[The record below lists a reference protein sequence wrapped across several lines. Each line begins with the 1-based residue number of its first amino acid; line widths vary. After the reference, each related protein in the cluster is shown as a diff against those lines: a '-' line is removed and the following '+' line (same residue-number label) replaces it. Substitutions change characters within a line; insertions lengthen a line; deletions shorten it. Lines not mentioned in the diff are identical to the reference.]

1 MEIRVLR
8 YFLAVAQEGSVTRA
22 ARALHLTQPTL
33 SRQIREL
40 EEELGQTLFSR
51 GGRELSLTRE
61 GLLLRQRA
69 EEIVGLAEITEKEF
83 RSLGEKTVS
92 GDLSLGCGESKA
104 LSFVTDALKV
114 LQDEHPLII
123 PHFFS
128 GNGEIV
134 MDRLD
139 KGLLDFA
146 VLMGAENTER
156 YSSLPLPNHDTWGL
170 LMDKDDPMAQKK
182 AITAE
187 DLLDIPLI
195 LSSQSLSRDE
205 LSGWL
210 GFPMSRL
217 HIAATYTL
225 LFNGSLM
232 VRSGLGYALCF
243 DHIAPSGK
251 DSPFAFR
258 PLSPLLTS
266 PLSLV
271 WKKHQ
276 ILSAPSKKSGPS
288 SPKKSPEEATQTTA
302 CGSYPSPR
310 ASQATK
316 NSRICWRNI

>member
-1 MEIRVLR
+1 MLVFWRKGSDILEIRVLR

-156 YSSLPLPNHDTWGL
+156 YYSLPLPNHDTWGL

-187 DLLDIPLI
+187 DLLGIPLI

-276 ILSAPSKKSGPS
+276 ILSAPA
-288 SPKKSPEEATQTTA
+288 EAFLA
-302 CGSYPSPR
+302 KIREAGE
-310 ASQATK
+310 K
-316 NSRICWRNI
+316 

>member
-92 GDLSLGCGESKA
+92 GDLSLCCGESKA

-276 ILSAPSKKSGPS
+276 ILSAPA
-288 SPKKSPEEATQTTA
+288 EAFLA
-302 CGSYPSPR
+302 KIREAGE
-310 ASQATK
+310 K
-316 NSRICWRNI
+316 

>member
-61 GLLLRQRA
+61 GLLPRQRA

-156 YSSLPLPNHDTWGL
+156 YYSLPLPNHDTWGL

-187 DLLDIPLI
+187 DLLGIPLI

-232 VRSGLGYALCF
+232 VRSGLGYALRF

-258 PLSPLLTS
+258 PLTS

-276 ILSAPSKKSGPS
+276 ILSAPA
-288 SPKKSPEEATQTTA
+288 EAFLA
-302 CGSYPSPR
+302 KIREAGE
-310 ASQATK
+310 K
-316 NSRICWRNI
+316 

>member
-92 GDLSLGCGESKA
+92 GDLSLGCRESKA

-276 ILSAPSKKSGPS
+276 ILSAPA
-288 SPKKSPEEATQTTA
+288 EAFLA
-302 CGSYPSPR
+302 KIREAGE
-310 ASQATK
+310 K
-316 NSRICWRNI
+316 

>member
-92 GDLSLGCGESKA
+92 GDLSIGCGESKA

-156 YSSLPLPNHDTWGL
+156 YYSLPLPNHDTWGL

-232 VRSGLGYALCF
+232 VRSSLGYALCF

-276 ILSAPSKKSGPS
+276 ILSAPA
-288 SPKKSPEEATQTTA
+288 EAFLA
-302 CGSYPSPR
+302 KIREAGE
-310 ASQATK
+310 K
-316 NSRICWRNI
+316 

>member
-22 ARALHLTQPTL
+22 ARALHLTHPTL

-258 PLSPLLTS
+258 PLTS

-276 ILSAPSKKSGPS
+276 ILSAPA
-288 SPKKSPEEATQTTA
+288 EAFLA
-302 CGSYPSPR
+302 KIREAGE
-310 ASQATK
+310 K
-316 NSRICWRNI
+316 

>member
-61 GLLLRQRA
+61 GLLLWQRA

-276 ILSAPSKKSGPS
+276 ILSAPA
-288 SPKKSPEEATQTTA
+288 EAFLA
-302 CGSYPSPR
+302 KIREAGE
-310 ASQATK
+310 K
-316 NSRICWRNI
+316 

>member
-1 MEIRVLR
+1 MLVFWRKGSDILEIRVLR

-22 ARALHLTQPTL
+22 ARALHLTHPTL

-92 GDLSLGCGESKA
+92 GDLSIGCGESKA

-182 AITAE
+182 AITAK

-276 ILSAPSKKSGPS
+276 ILSAPA
-288 SPKKSPEEATQTTA
+288 EAFLA
-302 CGSYPSPR
+302 KIREAGE
-310 ASQATK
+310 K
-316 NSRICWRNI
+316 

>member
-1 MEIRVLR
+1 MLVFWRKGSDILEIRVLR

-61 GLLLRQRA
+61 GLLLWPRA

-258 PLSPLLTS
+258 PLTS

-276 ILSAPSKKSGPS
+276 ILSAPA
-288 SPKKSPEEATQTTA
+288 EAFLA
-302 CGSYPSPR
+302 KIREAGE
-310 ASQATK
+310 K
-316 NSRICWRNI
+316 

>member
-1 MEIRVLR
+1 METRVLR

-156 YSSLPLPNHDTWGL
+156 YYSLPLPNHDTWGL

-243 DHIAPSGK
+243 DHIAPSERTVP
-251 DSPFAFR
+251 SP
-258 PLSPLLTS
+258 S
-266 PLSLV
+266 V
-271 WKKHQ
+271 
-276 ILSAPSKKSGPS
+276 
-288 SPKKSPEEATQTTA
+288 
-302 CGSYPSPR
+302 PSPR
-310 ASQATK
+310 PFPSSGKNIRSSPPRQKPSSQRSGK
-316 NSRICWRNI
+316 QGRNRKML

>member
-232 VRSGLGYALCF
+232 VRSGPGYALCF

-276 ILSAPSKKSGPS
+276 ILSAPA
-288 SPKKSPEEATQTTA
+288 EAFLA
-302 CGSYPSPR
+302 KIREAGE
-310 ASQATK
+310 K
-316 NSRICWRNI
+316 

>member
-1 MEIRVLR
+1 METRVLR
-8 YFLAVAQEGSVTRA
+8 YFLAVAREGSVTRA

-51 GGRELSLTRE
+51 VGRELSLTRE

-156 YSSLPLPNHDTWGL
+156 YYSLPLPNHDTWGL
-170 LMDKDDPMAQKK
+170 LMDKDDP
-182 AITAE
+182 
-187 DLLDIPLI
+187 
-195 LSSQSLSRDE
+195 
-205 LSGWL
+205 
-210 GFPMSRL
+210 
-217 HIAATYTL
+217 
-225 LFNGSLM
+225 
-232 VRSGLGYALCF
+232 
-243 DHIAPSGK
+243 
-251 DSPFAFR
+251 FAFR
-258 PLSPLLTS
+258 PLTS

-271 WKKHQ
+271 
-276 ILSAPSKKSGPS
+276 
-288 SPKKSPEEATQTTA
+288 
-302 CGSYPSPR
+302 
-310 ASQATK
+310 
-316 NSRICWRNI
+316 

>member
-123 PHFFS
+123 PHFFI

-156 YSSLPLPNHDTWGL
+156 YYSLPLPNHDTWGL

-187 DLLDIPLI
+187 DLLGIPLI

-258 PLSPLLTS
+258 PLTS

-276 ILSAPSKKSGPS
+276 ILSAPA
-288 SPKKSPEEATQTTA
+288 EAFLA
-302 CGSYPSPR
+302 KIREAGE
-310 ASQATK
+310 K
-316 NSRICWRNI
+316 

>member
-69 EEIVGLAEITEKEF
+69 EEIVGLAEITKKEF

-156 YSSLPLPNHDTWGL
+156 YYSLPLPNHDTWGL

-187 DLLDIPLI
+187 DLLGIPLI

-276 ILSAPSKKSGPS
+276 ILSAPA
-288 SPKKSPEEATQTTA
+288 EAFLA
-302 CGSYPSPR
+302 KIREAGE
-310 ASQATK
+310 K
-316 NSRICWRNI
+316 

>member
-225 LFNGSLM
+225 LFNCSLM

-276 ILSAPSKKSGPS
+276 ILSAPA
-288 SPKKSPEEATQTTA
+288 EAFLA
-302 CGSYPSPR
+302 KIREAGE
-310 ASQATK
+310 K
-316 NSRICWRNI
+316 

>member
-1 MEIRVLR
+1 MLVFWRKGSDILEIRVLR

-146 VLMGAENTER
+146 VLMGVENTER
-156 YSSLPLPNHDTWGL
+156 YYSLPLPNHDTWGL

-258 PLSPLLTS
+258 PLTS

-276 ILSAPSKKSGPS
+276 ILSAPA
-288 SPKKSPEEATQTTA
+288 EAFLA
-302 CGSYPSPR
+302 KIREAGE
-310 ASQATK
+310 K
-316 NSRICWRNI
+316 

>member
-22 ARALHLTQPTL
+22 ARALHLTHPTL

-128 GNGEIV
+128 GNGEII

-139 KGLLDFA
+139 KGLFDFA

-156 YSSLPLPNHDTWGL
+156 YYSLPLPNHDTWGL
-170 LMDKDDPMAQKK
+170 LMNKDDPMAQKK

-258 PLSPLLTS
+258 PLTS

-276 ILSAPSKKSGPS
+276 ILSAPA
-288 SPKKSPEEATQTTA
+288 EAFLA
-302 CGSYPSPR
+302 KIREAGE
-310 ASQATK
+310 K
-316 NSRICWRNI
+316 

>member
-1 MEIRVLR
+1 METRVLR
-8 YFLAVAQEGSVTRA
+8 YFLAVAREGSVTRA

-156 YSSLPLPNHDTWGL
+156 YYSLPLPNHDTWGL

-276 ILSAPSKKSGPS
+276 ILSAPA
-288 SPKKSPEEATQTTA
+288 EAFLA
-302 CGSYPSPR
+302 KIREAGE
-310 ASQATK
+310 K
-316 NSRICWRNI
+316 

>member
-156 YSSLPLPNHDTWGL
+156 YYSLPLPNHDTWGL

-205 LSGWL
+205 LPGWL

-258 PLSPLLTS
+258 PLTS

-276 ILSAPSKKSGPS
+276 ILSAPA
-288 SPKKSPEEATQTTA
+288 EAFLA
-302 CGSYPSPR
+302 KIREAGE
-310 ASQATK
+310 K
-316 NSRICWRNI
+316 

>member
-1 MEIRVLR
+1 MLVFWRKGSDILEIRVLR

-22 ARALHLTQPTL
+22 ARALHLTHPTL

-128 GNGEIV
+128 GNGEII

-156 YSSLPLPNHDTWGL
+156 YYSLPLPNHDTWGL
-170 LMDKDDPMAQKK
+170 LMNKDDPMAQKK

-258 PLSPLLTS
+258 PLTS

-276 ILSAPSKKSGPS
+276 ILSAPA
-288 SPKKSPEEATQTTA
+288 EAFLA
-302 CGSYPSPR
+302 KIREAGE
-310 ASQATK
+310 K
-316 NSRICWRNI
+316 

>member
-92 GDLSLGCGESKA
+92 GDLSIGCGESKA

-156 YSSLPLPNHDTWGL
+156 YYSLPLPNHDTWGL

-258 PLSPLLTS
+258 PLTS

-276 ILSAPSKKSGPS
+276 ILSAPA
-288 SPKKSPEEATQTTA
+288 EAFLA
-302 CGSYPSPR
+302 KIREAGE
-310 ASQATK
+310 K
-316 NSRICWRNI
+316 

>member
-1 MEIRVLR
+1 METRVLR

-51 GGRELSLTRE
+51 GWRELSLTRE

-156 YSSLPLPNHDTWGL
+156 YYSLPLPNHDTWGL

-258 PLSPLLTS
+258 PLTS

-276 ILSAPSKKSGPS
+276 ILSAPA
-288 SPKKSPEEATQTTA
+288 EAFLA
-302 CGSYPSPR
+302 KIREAGE
-310 ASQATK
+310 K
-316 NSRICWRNI
+316 

>member
-1 MEIRVLR
+1 METRVLR

-156 YSSLPLPNHDTWGL
+156 YYSLPLPNHDTWGL

-210 GFPMSRL
+210 GFPVSRL

-258 PLSPLLTS
+258 PLTS

-276 ILSAPSKKSGPS
+276 ILSAPA
-288 SPKKSPEEATQTTA
+288 EAFLA
-302 CGSYPSPR
+302 KIREAGE
-310 ASQATK
+310 K
-316 NSRICWRNI
+316 

>member
-22 ARALHLTQPTL
+22 ARALHLTHPTL

-92 GDLSLGCGESKA
+92 GDLSIGCGESKA

-156 YSSLPLPNHDTWGL
+156 YYSFPLLNHDTWGL

-187 DLLDIPLI
+187 DLLGIPLI

-258 PLSPLLTS
+258 PLTS

-276 ILSAPSKKSGPS
+276 ILSAPA
-288 SPKKSPEEATQTTA
+288 EAFLA
-302 CGSYPSPR
+302 KIREAGE
-310 ASQATK
+310 K
-316 NSRICWRNI
+316 

>member
-1 MEIRVLR
+1 MLVFWRKGSDILEIRVLR

-156 YSSLPLPNHDTWGL
+156 YYSLPLPNHDTWGL

-187 DLLDIPLI
+187 DLLGIPLI

-232 VRSGLGYALCF
+232 VRSGLGYALRF

-258 PLSPLLTS
+258 PLTS

-276 ILSAPSKKSGPS
+276 ILSAPA
-288 SPKKSPEEATQTTA
+288 EAFLA
-302 CGSYPSPR
+302 KIREAGE
-310 ASQATK
+310 K
-316 NSRICWRNI
+316 

>member
-61 GLLLRQRA
+61 VLLLRQRA

-92 GDLSLGCGESKA
+92 GDLSIGCGESKA

-156 YSSLPLPNHDTWGL
+156 YYSLPLPNHDTWGL
-170 LMDKDDPMAQKK
+170 LMDKDDPMAQEK

-276 ILSAPSKKSGPS
+276 ILSAPA
-288 SPKKSPEEATQTTA
+288 EAFLA
-302 CGSYPSPR
+302 KIREAGE
-310 ASQATK
+310 K
-316 NSRICWRNI
+316 

>member
-1 MEIRVLR
+1 METRVLR

-128 GNGEIV
+128 GNGEII

-156 YSSLPLPNHDTWGL
+156 YYSLPLPNHDTWGL
-170 LMDKDDPMAQKK
+170 LMNKDDPMAQKK

-258 PLSPLLTS
+258 RL
-266 PLSLV
+266 
-271 WKKHQ
+271 
-276 ILSAPSKKSGPS
+276 
-288 SPKKSPEEATQTTA
+288 
-302 CGSYPSPR
+302 PSPHLAPFPR
-310 ASQATK
+310 LEKTSDPLRPGRSLPRK
-316 NSRICWRNI
+316 DPGSRGEIEKCCEITIRFHSIF

>member
-92 GDLSLGCGESKA
+92 GDLSIGCGESKA

-146 VLMGAENTER
+146 VLMGAKNTER
-156 YSSLPLPNHDTWGL
+156 YYSFPLLNHDTWGL

-187 DLLDIPLI
+187 DLLGIPLI

-258 PLSPLLTS
+258 PLTS

-276 ILSAPSKKSGPS
+276 ILSAPA
-288 SPKKSPEEATQTTA
+288 EAFLA
-302 CGSYPSPR
+302 KIREAGE
-310 ASQATK
+310 K
-316 NSRICWRNI
+316 

>member
-1 MEIRVLR
+1 METRVLR

-61 GLLLRQRA
+61 GLLLRQQA

-156 YSSLPLPNHDTWGL
+156 YYSLPLPNHDTWGL

-187 DLLDIPLI
+187 DLLGIPLI

-258 PLSPLLTS
+258 PLTS

-276 ILSAPSKKSGPS
+276 ILSAPA
-288 SPKKSPEEATQTTA
+288 EAFLA
-302 CGSYPSPR
+302 KIREAGE
-310 ASQATK
+310 K
-316 NSRICWRNI
+316 

>member
-1 MEIRVLR
+1 MLVFWRKGSDILEIRVLR

-22 ARALHLTQPTL
+22 ARALHLTHPTL

-92 GDLSLGCGESKA
+92 GDLSIGCGESKA

-156 YSSLPLPNHDTWGL
+156 YYSFPLPNHDTWGL

-187 DLLDIPLI
+187 DLLGIPLI

-258 PLSPLLTS
+258 PLTS

-276 ILSAPSKKSGPS
+276 ILSAPA
-288 SPKKSPEEATQTTA
+288 EAFLA
-302 CGSYPSPR
+302 KIREAGE
-310 ASQATK
+310 K
-316 NSRICWRNI
+316 

>member
-22 ARALHLTQPTL
+22 ARALHLTHPTL

-92 GDLSLGCGESKA
+92 GDLSIGCGESKA

-156 YSSLPLPNHDTWGL
+156 YYFLPLPNHDTWGL

-187 DLLDIPLI
+187 DLLGIPLI

-258 PLSPLLTS
+258 PLTS

-276 ILSAPSKKSGPS
+276 ILSAPA
-288 SPKKSPEEATQTTA
+288 EAFLA
-302 CGSYPSPR
+302 KIREAGE
-310 ASQATK
+310 K
-316 NSRICWRNI
+316 

>member
-1 MEIRVLR
+1 MLVFWRKGSDILEIRVLR

-61 GLLLRQRA
+61 GLLLWPRA
-69 EEIVGLAEITEKEF
+69 EKIVGLAEITEKEF

-258 PLSPLLTS
+258 PLTS

-276 ILSAPSKKSGPS
+276 ILSAPA
-288 SPKKSPEEATQTTA
+288 EAFLA
-302 CGSYPSPR
+302 KIREAGE
-310 ASQATK
+310 K
-316 NSRICWRNI
+316 

>member
-83 RSLGEKTVS
+83 CSLGEKTVS

-276 ILSAPSKKSGPS
+276 ILSAPA
-288 SPKKSPEEATQTTA
+288 EAFLA
-302 CGSYPSPR
+302 KIREAGE
-310 ASQATK
+310 K
-316 NSRICWRNI
+316 

>member
-1 MEIRVLR
+1 MLVFWRKGSDILEIRVLR

-146 VLMGAENTER
+146 VLMGSENTER
-156 YSSLPLPNHDTWGL
+156 YYSLPLPNHDTWGL

-258 PLSPLLTS
+258 PLTS

-276 ILSAPSKKSGPS
+276 ILSAPA
-288 SPKKSPEEATQTTA
+288 EAFLA
-302 CGSYPSPR
+302 KIREAGE
-310 ASQATK
+310 K
-316 NSRICWRNI
+316 

>member
-146 VLMGAENTER
+146 VLISAENTER
-156 YSSLPLPNHDTWGL
+156 YYSLPLPNHDTWGL

-258 PLSPLLTS
+258 PLTS

-271 WKKHQ
+271 WKKH
-276 ILSAPSKKSGPS
+276 
-288 SPKKSPEEATQTTA
+288 
-302 CGSYPSPR
+302 
-310 ASQATK
+310 
-316 NSRICWRNI
+316 

>member
-156 YSSLPLPNHDTWGL
+156 YSSLPLPSHDTWGL

-276 ILSAPSKKSGPS
+276 ILSAPA
-288 SPKKSPEEATQTTA
+288 EAFLA
-302 CGSYPSPR
+302 KIREAGE
-310 ASQATK
+310 K
-316 NSRICWRNI
+316 

>member
-1 MEIRVLR
+1 METRVLR

-51 GGRELSLTRE
+51 GERELSLTRE

-156 YSSLPLPNHDTWGL
+156 YYSLPLPNHDTWGL

-187 DLLDIPLI
+187 DLLGIPLI

-258 PLSPLLTS
+258 PLTS

-276 ILSAPSKKSGPS
+276 ILSAPA
-288 SPKKSPEEATQTTA
+288 EAFLA
-302 CGSYPSPR
+302 KIREAGE
-310 ASQATK
+310 K
-316 NSRICWRNI
+316 

>member
-61 GLLLRQRA
+61 GLLLWPRA

-258 PLSPLLTS
+258 PITS

-276 ILSAPSKKSGPS
+276 ILSAPA
-288 SPKKSPEEATQTTA
+288 EAFLA
-302 CGSYPSPR
+302 KIREAGE
-310 ASQATK
+310 K
-316 NSRICWRNI
+316 

>member
-156 YSSLPLPNHDTWGL
+156 YYSLPLPNHDTWGL

-210 GFPMSRL
+210 GFLMSRL

-258 PLSPLLTS
+258 PLTS

-276 ILSAPSKKSGPS
+276 ILSAPA
-288 SPKKSPEEATQTTA
+288 EAFLA
-302 CGSYPSPR
+302 KIREAGE
-310 ASQATK
+310 K
-316 NSRICWRNI
+316 

>member
-1 MEIRVLR
+1 METRVLR

-156 YSSLPLPNHDTWGL
+156 YYSLFQTMTHGAFSWIR
-170 LMDKDDPMAQKK
+170 M
-182 AITAE
+182 
-187 DLLDIPLI
+187 IP
-195 LSSQSLSRDE
+195 S
-205 LSGWL
+205 
-210 GFPMSRL
+210 
-217 HIAATYTL
+217 
-225 LFNGSLM
+225 
-232 VRSGLGYALCF
+232 
-243 DHIAPSGK
+243 PS
-251 DSPFAFR
+251 
-258 PLSPLLTS
+258 
-266 PLSLV
+266 V
-271 WKKHQ
+271 
-276 ILSAPSKKSGPS
+276 
-288 SPKKSPEEATQTTA
+288 
-302 CGSYPSPR
+302 PSPR
-310 ASQATK
+310 PFPSSGKNIRSSPPRQKPSSQRSGK
-316 NSRICWRNI
+316 QGRNRKML